1 MERYDYSNLL
11 NAIGNIKTENEVALN
26 DRLASRKNELA
37 ELTNKIEQSGILEDW
52 YNLQQTCKKLDIS
65 LIPLSGYNKFI
76 GDYEEQGEL
85 RDCFDFRD
93 EGYYGSSNLYTLS
106 GFKPTSDFSVK
117 WVLNGINFSKE
128 EQVIKRKITF
138 LKEFEE
144 KYEKYR
150 DFQLKR
156 IYFVMGK
163 LAEKTEKIKSEI

>member
-1 MERYDYSNLL
+1 MKRYDYSNLL

-52 YNLQQTCKKLDIS
+52 YNLKQTCKKLDIGLIPSSSYNS
-65 LIPLSGYNKFI
+65 LIG
-76 GDYEEQGEL
+76 GYEEQGKL
-85 RDCFDFRD
+85 IDCFDFCD
-93 EGYYGSSNLYTLS
+93 EGYYGSRDLYSTF
-106 GFKPTSDFSVK
+106 GFSSTPDFSIK
-117 WVLNGINFSKE
+117 WIIKGDNYNE
-128 EQVIKRKITF
+128 YEQEIKHKITL